1 MAQGA
6 LLSVLAPSLCC
17 LFAAAAVVVLAD
29 EEAEEL
35 PRSEAL
41 TLVVD
46 PGDITLPRQQHF
58 ADSRRR
64 RRRRR
69 KHVREEEKEET
80 VGGREGEEENV
91 TPASDVL
98 RTAPTNPPKI
108 MVRGGKLFLVK
119 KLLFYPLYGIFISF
133 KKNSSGFQ
141 MKPTTLI
148 LHNHIQE
155 AAAALQGYTKRAK
168 TGGDID
174 DSIQEWG
181 RRSDLPKRRQ
191 ASSPGKTKT
200 KTTSKP
206 RERRKRTR
214 HRFRPRAREKGSSSS
229 AAPTATAATAGRTH
243 LPSSPSPAPT
253 TTPPSSSSSTEYV
266 YTVLPLGAVPESSM
280 GGGGSS
286 TFSSQSE
293 SPPHVVLPS
302 PTSQASYLDIPDFFG
317 RFAQLQSFESKRRN
331 GVPSSSTVRSVVP
344 TGHRR
349 NEASSSSSPTLPATE
364 ATVRHSVEAPPPSSV
379 ATTYTQPMGSD
390 NDGILVTH
398 LGAAKEGEKDFKE
411 EEEEDDE
418 KHPEFLEAEY
428 DSSLELRSSPSS
440 LHHHTRSPLQD
451 LPRLTDIIWG
461 DRAADGGGGLSFAE
475 MLGGTGTFPV
485 STTFHVGSGGTTAV
499 EASSPSSSA
508 VIEHAPDRK
517 EEEKHNPPPHR
528 FGEQQLEHLQ
538 GGGGEIHL
546 PGGGDFGE
554 SLRVKKASSS
564 SSSPPPAPK
573 QTVEA
578 TTTKLAGGGEK
589 GQESVS
595 AVGGGE
601 LDRDGSGVSTPKMKL
616 AEGGEEEIA
625 RRDYRYGNQANHPEL
640 RKGTV
645 TTSPITT
652 IAEEFGSNDLAS
664 SGSTPL
670 KKYSRRRM
678 VHNRYHSKREKVR
691 KAAFLAACFVSFR

>member
-1 MAQGA
+1 MAQRA

-17 LFAAAAVVVLAD
+17 LFAAAAMVLAD

-58 ADSRRR
+58 SDPRR

-80 VGGREGEEENV
+80 VGGGGREEEEEENV

-108 MVRGGKLFLVK
+108 MVRG
-119 KLLFYPLYGIFISF
+119 IFFFFWRKEFSHCVAFSF
-133 KKNSSGFQ
+133 KKKNSSGFQ

-155 AAAALQGYTKRAK
+155 AAAALQGYTKRARA
-168 TGGDID
+168 GGNID
-174 DSIQEWG
+174 DSIQVQEWG

-191 ASSPGKTKT
+191 ASLGKTK
-200 KTTSKP
+200 KTTAKP
-206 RERRKRTR
+206 KERRKRTR
-214 HRFRPRAREKGSSSS
+214 LRFRPRAREKGSSSS
-229 AAPTATAATAGRTH
+229 AAPTATKATTGSTH

-266 YTVLPLGAVPESSM
+266 YTVLPLGAVPESSV
-280 GGGGSS
+280 GGGGG

-349 NEASSSSSPTLPATE
+349 NEASSSSSSTSPATE

-379 ATTYTQPMGSD
+379 ATTSTQPMGSD

-411 EEEEDDE
+411 EEEEEEDE

-475 MLGGTGTFPV
+475 MLGGGGGTSTFPV
-485 STTFHVGSGGTTAV
+485 STTFHVGSGTTAV
-499 EASSPSSSA
+499 EASSSSPSSSSA

-517 EEEKHNPPPHR
+517 EEEKQNPP
-528 FGEQQLEHLQ
+528 L
-538 GGGGEIHL
+538 
-546 PGGGDFGE
+546 
-554 SLRVKKASSS
+554 
-564 SSSPPPAPK
+564 
-573 QTVEA
+573 
-578 TTTKLAGGGEK
+578 
-589 GQESVS
+589 
-595 AVGGGE
+595 
-601 LDRDGSGVSTPKMKL
+601 
-616 AEGGEEEIA
+616 
-625 RRDYRYGNQANHPEL
+625 
-640 RKGTV
+640 
-645 TTSPITT
+645 
-652 IAEEFGSNDLAS
+652 
-664 SGSTPL
+664 SGSARVQLPRRKRRGKRL
-670 KKYSRRRM
+670 PRWCRRSRRGTW
-678 VHNRYHSKREKVR
+678 
-691 KAAFLAACFVSFR
+691 C

>member
-1 MAQGA
+1 M
-6 LLSVLAPSLCC
+6 
-17 LFAAAAVVVLAD
+17 
-29 EEAEEL
+29 
-35 PRSEAL
+35 
-41 TLVVD
+41 
-46 PGDITLPRQQHF
+46 
-58 ADSRRR
+58 
-64 RRRRR
+64 
-69 KHVREEEKEET
+69 
-80 VGGREGEEENV
+80 
-91 TPASDVL
+91 
-98 RTAPTNPPKI
+98 
-108 MVRGGKLFLVK
+108 
-119 KLLFYPLYGIFISF
+119 
-133 KKNSSGFQ
+133 
-141 MKPTTLI
+141 
-148 LHNHIQE
+148 
-155 AAAALQGYTKRAK
+155 
-168 TGGDID
+168 
-174 DSIQEWG
+174 
-181 RRSDLPKRRQ
+181 
-191 ASSPGKTKT
+191 
-200 KTTSKP
+200 
-206 RERRKRTR
+206 
-214 HRFRPRAREKGSSSS
+214 
-229 AAPTATAATAGRTH
+229 
-243 LPSSPSPAPT
+243 
-253 TTPPSSSSSTEYV
+253 
-266 YTVLPLGAVPESSM
+266 LPLGAVPESSL
-280 GGGGSS
+280 GGGGGY

-349 NEASSSSSPTLPATE
+349 NEASSSSSPTSPATE

-379 ATTYTQPMGSD
+379 ATTSTQPMGSD

-398 LGAAKEGEKDFKE
+398 LGAAKEGEEDFKE
-411 EEEEDDE
+411 EEEDDDE

-475 MLGGTGTFPV
+475 MLGGGGGGTSTFPV

-499 EASSPSSSA
+499 EASSPSSSSA

-517 EEEKHNPPPHR
+517 EEEEKQNPPPHR
-528 FGEQQLEHLQ
+528 FGERQLEHLQ

-546 PGGGDFGE
+546 PGGVAGGGGDFGE

-564 SSSPPPAPK
+564 PSPAPK

-578 TTTKLAGGGEK
+578 TTTKLAGEGEK

-595 AVGGGE
+595 AVEGGE
-601 LDRDGSGVSTPKMKL
+601 LDRDGSGVSSRGTTAPKMKL

-625 RRDYRYGNQANHPEL
+625 RGDYRYGNQANRPEL

-652 IAEEFGSNDLAS
+652 IAGEFGSNDLAS